1 MTTFPIEMLQLPNF
15 DHVTQSTITFES
27 RDTMLLVMKWS
38 ENMMVIIFTSD
49 CSDFKKVWSSH
60 FSDIIKTTITSVSA
74 TFENSI
80 KVKKN
85 KLSINL
91 QVLSG

>member
-1 MTTFPIEMLQLPNF
+1 
-15 DHVTQSTITFES
+15 
-27 RDTMLLVMKWS
+27 
-38 ENMMVIIFTSD
+38 MMVIFSSD

-60 FSDIIKTTITSVSA
+60 FTDIIKTTITSASA

-80 KVKKN
+80 KVKKH